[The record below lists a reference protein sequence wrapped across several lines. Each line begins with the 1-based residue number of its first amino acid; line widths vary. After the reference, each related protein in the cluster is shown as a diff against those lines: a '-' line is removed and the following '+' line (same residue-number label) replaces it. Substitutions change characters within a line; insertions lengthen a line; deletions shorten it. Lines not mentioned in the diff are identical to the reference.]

1 MAKVRKLSWPG
12 APDGLSRADRRP
24 CEYEAYLPDLLIGR
38 PYMLDG
44 EVAAIVA
51 GAEAAVAQLD
61 RSAVGLASTETL
73 ARILLRAEAVAS
85 SQIEGLAVGA
95 RRLVR
100 AQVMRGEG
108 ERGDVTAAEVIA
120 NIDALDWGI
129 GQVRPGEAIGLNLIL
144 GVHERLMEGT
154 RMHPTGGRLRDV
166 QNWLGGSGFNPCRAA
181 YVPPPPAYVAGLM
194 DDLVTFMNTDDLPP
208 LMQAAIAHAQF
219 ETVHPFVDGNGRTGR
234 AVIAMV
240 LRRRGVATRVV
251 PPISLVLAT
260 FADEYVGALGAFRH
274 RGPVDRR
281 SAREAENTVVRFFA
295 AACARAVADAM
306 LYERK
311 IDELRSGWRT
321 RLGPIRSGSATQLLV
336 DAIPGAPVLTVG
348 GAARLIGRSLPATN
362 GAITRLVDA
371 GILKQITLGR
381 RNRAFEAADVI
392 DAFAQLERRLASP
405 AADTRISP
413 PGRAVPPRGR

>member
-51 GAEAAVAQLD
+51 EAEAAVARLD
-61 RSAVGLASTETL
+61 QSAVGLASTETL

-100 AQVMRGEG
+100 AQVMHGEG
-108 ERGDVTAAEVIA
+108 EKGDVTAAEVIA
-120 NIDALDWGI
+120 NIDALEWGI

-144 GVHERLMEGT
+144 GVHERLMAGT
-154 RMHPTGGRLRDV
+154 RMHATGGRLRDV

-194 DDLVTFMNTDDLPP
+194 DDLVTFVNTDDLPP

-219 ETVHPFVDGNGRTGR
+219 ETIHPFVDGNGRTGR

-274 RGPVDRR
+274 RGPVGRR
-281 SAREAENTVVRFFA
+281 SVREGENTVVRFFA

-321 RLGPIRSGSATQLLV
+321 RLGPIRAGSATQLLV

>member
-1 MAKVRKLSWPG
+1 
-12 APDGLSRADRRP
+12 
-24 CEYEAYLPDLLIGR
+24 
-38 PYMLDG
+38 
-44 EVAAIVA
+44 
-51 GAEAAVAQLD
+51 
-61 RSAVGLASTETL
+61 
-73 ARILLRAEAVAS
+73 
-85 SQIEGLAVGA
+85 
-95 RRLVR
+95 
-100 AQVMRGEG
+100 
-108 ERGDVTAAEVIA
+108 
-120 NIDALDWGI
+120 
-129 GQVRPGEAIGLNLIL
+129 
-144 GVHERLMEGT
+144 
-154 RMHPTGGRLRDV
+154 
-166 QNWLGGSGFNPCRAA
+166 
-181 YVPPPPAYVAGLM
+181 M

-274 RGPVDRR
+274 RGPVARR
-281 SAREAENTVVRFFA
+281 SAREAENTVGRFFA
-295 AACARAVADAM
+295 AGCARAVADAM

-321 RLGPIRSGSATQLLV
+321 RLGPIRAGSATQLLV

-413 PGRAVPPRGR
+413 PRRAVPPRGR